1 MQNIRDFLKRI
12 ARKNGITMGA
22 LTTELGY
29 RSKTSLERLMN
40 GSTRDASLER
50 FEENVR
56 AAFELTEEEQAQ
68 LHEAVQ
74 VARQGEEQYLVG
86 LKVWDFVSGKQPEQ
100 TKELEI
106 TDVLTGEPVSLIKR
120 YSGRKVRAA
129 VFNCQYITGLF
140 NLLHA
145 LLGEEGVEARHYMF
159 IDSDGV
165 RTMSALNTLMQVFY
179 MKGYSGYTFTA
190 TPEEK
195 ASHCGINAADAAIFD
210 YYDDN
215 GMPCEDIIVFTGA
228 QSGRLLTYRG
238 AQGRTER
245 LLGIDTRTFES
256 IKRTYFDCGA
266 LEDYVRYSENY
277 AALEYNRSI
286 WKLKPDVGV
295 DQIPMHVLAQA
306 FMRAPVPEE
315 VGNVYSEA
323 FHDTFAELR
332 DIYERRFR
340 NTCTKRKPVYTIMK
354 RSAMRR
360 FAQTGKTTDH
370 FWMMEAYTPAERIEI
385 LESLLEQQR
394 DNPYMHMYFLK
405 DDDAIRDV
413 EIAYYEDLG
422 MLFLEADTDYN
433 LEAGHSEVLITHQEA
448 LRLYREFFTNVL
460 LAQYVLPESETCRFF
475 EELIEEVGRMEDA
488 PEDQ

>member
-1 MQNIRDFLKRI
+1 
-12 ARKNGITMGA
+12 MGA

-74 VARQGEEQYLVG
+74 VARLGEEQYLVG
-86 LKVWDFVSGKQPEQ
+86 LKVWDFVSGKQTEQ

-106 TDVLTGEPVSLIKR
+106 TDVLTGSPVSLKER
-120 YSGRKVRAA
+120 YAGRRVQAA
-129 VFNCQYITGLF
+129 VFNCQYITALF
-140 NLLHA
+140 SLLRA
-145 LLGEEGVEARHYMF
+145 LLGEEGVKVRHYMF

-190 TPEEK
+190 MPEEK

-210 YYDDN
+210 YCDDT
-215 GMPCEDIIVFTGA
+215 GTPCEDIVVFTGA

-245 LLGIDTRTFES
+245 LLGIDTRRFES

-295 DQIPMHVLAQA
+295 DQIPMHVLSQA
-306 FMRAPVPEE
+306 FLRAPLPEE
-315 VGNVYSEA
+315 VGDA
-323 FHDTFAELR
+323 FGKTFAELQ
-332 DIYERRFR
+332 DIYKRRFL
-340 NTCTKRKPVYTIMK
+340 NSCTKRKPVYTIMK

-360 FAQTGKTTDH
+360 FAQTGRTTDH
-370 FWMMEAYTPAERIEI
+370 FWMMTPYTPSERIEI
-385 LESLLEQQR
+385 LESLLKQQR
-394 DNPYMHMYFLK
+394 DNPFMHMYFLK
-405 DDDAIRDV
+405 EDDTVRDV
-413 EIAYYEDLG
+413 EIAYYEDVG

-433 LEAGHSEVLITHQEA
+433 LEAGHSEVMITHQEA
-448 LRLYREFFTNVL
+448 LRLYREFFMNVL
-460 LAQYVLPESETCRFF
+460 LCEYVLPESETCRFF
-475 EELIEEVGRMEDA
+475 EELIEEVRKLEGA
-488 PEDQ
+488 PAEQQDENG

>member
-1 MQNIRDFLKRI
+1 MN
-12 ARKNGITMGA
+12 A
-22 LTTELGY
+22 LTAELGY

-56 AAFELTEEEQAQ
+56 AAFKLTEEEQAE
-68 LHEAVQ
+68 LREAVQ
-74 VARQGEEQYLVG
+74 VALQGEEQYLVS

-100 TKELEI
+100 AKRLVI
-106 TDVLTGEPVSLIKR
+106 MDVLTGGLVNLEER
-120 YSGRKVRAA
+120 YAGRRVQVA
-129 VFNCQYITGLF
+129 VFNCQYITPLF
-140 NLLHA
+140 SLLRV
-145 LLGEEGVEARHYMF
+145 LLGEEGVKVRHYMY
-159 IDSDGV
+159 IDADGV
-165 RTMSALNTLMQVFY
+165 RTMSALNTLMRVFY
-179 MKGYSGYTFTA
+179 MNGYSGYTFAA

-210 YYDDN
+210 YFDDN
-215 GMPCEDIIVFTGA
+215 GAPCEDIIVFTGV
-228 QSGRLLTYRG
+228 QSGRLLASYG
-238 AQGRTER
+238 VQGRTER
-245 LLGIDTRTFES
+245 LLGIDTRRFKS

-266 LEDYVRYSENY
+266 LEDYARFSENY

-295 DQIPMHVLAQA
+295 DQIPMHILAQA
-306 FMRAPVPEE
+306 FLRAPVPQE

-323 FHDTFAELR
+323 FSDTFAELQ
-332 DIYERRFR
+332 DIYNRRFR

-460 LAQYVLPESETCRFF
+460 LREYVLPESETCRFL
-475 EELIEEVGRMEDA
+475 EELIEEVGRLEEDPA
-488 PEDQ
+488 NEMKTEE